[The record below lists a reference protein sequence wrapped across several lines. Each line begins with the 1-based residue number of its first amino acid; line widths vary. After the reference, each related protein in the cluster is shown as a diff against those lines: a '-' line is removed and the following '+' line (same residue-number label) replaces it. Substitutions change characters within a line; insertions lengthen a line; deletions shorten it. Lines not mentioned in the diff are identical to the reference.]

1 MYHLIAPIYINFQ
14 TTVRSHIMQTS
25 LREEKRDFKIGSIK
39 KVNVPP
45 GLSFI

>member
-1 MYHLIAPIYINFQ
+1 
-14 TTVRSHIMQTS
+14 MQTS